1 MRAPFP
7 ISIDIDMD
15 IKKITELIAG
25 RRWTAMLAELPS
37 GEHTLSFESLDDIR
51 SCKAIAYSLNSDRTG
66 RRYTFNVD
74 KSERTAVIKVEEDG
88 ND

>member
-1 MRAPFP
+1 
-7 ISIDIDMD
+7 MD

-25 RRWTAMLAELPS
+25 RRWTAMLAELPI
-37 GEHTLSFESLDDIR
+37 GEHILSFESLDDIR
-51 SCKAIAYSLNSDRTG
+51 SCKAIAYSLNSDRIG

-74 KSERTAVIKVEEDG
+74 KAGRTAVIKVEENG

>member
-1 MRAPFP
+1 
-7 ISIDIDMD
+7 MD

-25 RRWTAMLAELPS
+25 RRWTAMLAELPI
-37 GEHTLSFESLDDIR
+37 GEHILSFESLDDIR
-51 SCKAIAYSLNSDRTG
+51 SCKAITYSLNSDRIG

-74 KSERTAVIKVEEDG
+74 KAGRTAVIKVEENG